1 MNREYLETSLFPLPP
16 QDDGLQHSWKVRNAV
31 EGVQIFGGIGSGKT
45 SGSGRTLA
53 LKYLKAGFGG
63 LVLTVKPDEVDLWRE
78 YCQLTGRSDDLVVI
92 EPGGQER
99 FNFLEYESAISTS
112 AVTQNVH
119 QLLKTVINAGK
130 DKAGGSNNDP
140 FWEDALDLVLLHLI
154 ELCLLAHERVTISD
168 LNDIAQH
175 LPQKQVGQVTS
186 QLDKLNKAKP
196 LNDYDRALDAI
207 MAKAEKEEQYQRAV
221 KMVKEFFESKYSVLA
236 DRTRSI
242 IDFTFLSFMSRLMRE
257 PVFSLF
263 CTGNSTI
270 TPDDCRK
277 GKIILL
283 NLPVKQYDKVGR
295 DCQIMFKY
303 IWQRA
308 MERTLANNEH
318 SRVVF
323 LWADEAQ
330 NFIHEH
336 DADFQA
342 TARSSQVATVYL
354 TQNLPNYYANMGG
367 AKYRYKTQSFLG
379 TLATKFFHA
388 NADTETNE
396 YASKLIGKTDRVK
409 KSQGFTDSMGDDSE
423 NTTISV
429 ERDELVRPEQF
440 TRLENGGAANNKMV
454 EAYIHFQG
462 NVLGGQVSHTLLTFN
477 QDFLP

>member
-1 MNREYLETSLFPLPP
+1 MNRDYLETPLFPLPP
-16 QDDGLQHSWKVRNAV
+16 TDEGNNNTWKVRNAV

-78 YCQLTGRSDDLVVI
+78 YCQLSGRSNDLVVI
-92 EPGGQER
+92 EPDGKHKFDFLLYDSIQNSGGKPITE
-99 FNFLEYESAISTS
+99 NI
-112 AVTQNVH
+112 H
-119 QLLKTVINAGK
+119 QTLKTVINANENKSSGTQ
-130 DKAGGSNNDP
+130 DR
-140 FWEDALDLVLLHLI
+140 FWDDALDMLLINLI
-154 ELCLLAHERVTISD
+154 DLCVMGFDRVTIDDLYKLAETLPNISD
-168 LNDIAQH
+168 EESSEER
-175 LPQKQVGQVTS
+175 QKQES
-186 QLDKLNKAKP
+186 ESHYSKA
-196 LNDYDRALDAI
+196 I
-207 MAKAEKEEQYQRAV
+207 KAAARKKEEKIIDERLFKVVDDFFNSTYQSIGE
-221 KMVKEFFESKYSVLA
+221 K
-236 DRTRSI
+236 TRSTI
-242 IDFTFLSFMSRLMRE
+242 EMSFLGVLFRMLRE
-257 PVFSLF
+257 PIFTLF
-263 CTGNSTI
+263 CSGEITI
-270 TPDDCRK
+270 KPEECRQ
-277 GKIILL
+277 GKIIVI
-283 NLPVKQYDKVGR
+283 NLPVKVYSKVGR

-308 MERTLANNEH
+308 MERTLANNDQ

-409 KSQGFTDSMGDDSE
+409 KSQGFTDGINNDSE
-423 NTTISV
+423 SINIQI

-440 TRLENGGAANNKMV
+440 TRLDNGGVTNNKMV
-454 EAYIHFQG
+454 EAYAHFQG
-462 NVLGGQVSHTLLTFN
+462 NVLGGQQSHTLLTFN

>member
-1 MNREYLETSLFPLPP
+1 MKRDYLETPIFSLPP
-16 QDDGLQHSWKVRNAV
+16 NENGIQHSWKARNAV

-53 LKYLKAGFGG
+53 LKYLQAGFGG

-78 YCQLTGRSDDLVVI
+78 YCHLTGRSADLVVI
-92 EPGGQER
+92 EPDGQEK
-99 FNFLEYESAISTS
+99 FNFLEYESAANKGDI
-112 AVTQNVH
+112 AQNIH
-119 QLLKTVINAGK
+119 QLLQTVINASK
-130 DKAGGSNNDP
+130 DKSGGGSHDP
-140 FWEDALDLVLLHLI
+140 FWEDALDLLLINLI
-154 ELCLLAHERVTISD
+154 DLCLLAKQQVTISD
-168 LNDIAQH
+168 LFNIAQK
-175 LPQKQVGQVTS
+175 LPRNKKMQHS
-186 QLDKLNKAKP
+186 SELDKLSKSKQ
-196 LNDYDRALDAI
+196 LNDYDRALDA
-207 MAKAEKEEQYQRAV
+207 ARDRSEKEPNYNRRLE
-221 KMVKEFFESKYSVLA
+221 MINDFFENQFSVLA
-236 DRTRSI
+236 DKTRSI
-242 IDFTFLSFMSRLMRE
+242 IDFTLTSFLSRLMRE
-257 PVFSLF
+257 PIFSLF
-263 CTGNSTI
+263 CDGQSTI
-270 TPDDCRK
+270 NPDHCRQ

-308 MERTLANNEH
+308 MERTLANNDQ

-388 NADTETNE
+388 NADIETNE
-396 YASKLIGKTDRVK
+396 YASRLIGEAEMVK
-409 KSQGFTDSMGDDSE
+409 RTHNQDENSESFTY
-423 NTTISV
+423 NV
-429 ERDELVRPEQF
+429 EHDKIIRPEQF
-440 TRLENGGAANNKMV
+440 TRLENGGTANNNLV
-454 EAYIHFQG
+454 EAYAYFQG
-462 NVLGGQVSHTLLTFN
+462 NVLGDQQSHTLLTFN
-477 QDFLP
+477 QQYIP